1 VSNTSR
7 TLSVAPSL
15 LPATA
20 TQRRVALAVCVL
32 LLAVFLATLPFARIR
47 SVSFPGFVLIQKT
60 LMLVSELITAAL
72 LFGQYSIGRTRAL
85 NILAGGYLFS
95 ALIVVPHALTF
106 PQVLSET
113 GLLGAGPQS
122 AAWLYIVAHAVLP
135 VTIIAF
141 AARREDHSGR
151 DDPRGGA
158 ALSVAGTCLVV
169 AGAVVAA
176 SMIVTLGHRWL
187 PPLMEGSSFTSV
199 SRVVVGADLCF
210 PLVALLMLARR
221 RPLSL
226 LALWLMVVM
235 FAWLCTIT
243 LGAFVSR
250 GRFDIGW
257 YVASVFD
264 WLTSI
269 FVLLMLISETV
280 SLYARQMRAAEV
292 EHRDRER
299 RIKEI
304 EAVLIHLARVS
315 ELGQNISSL
324 IHEVNQPLTA
334 ISNYLAAGL
343 QFIQGSN
350 IERLERVLHQSAE
363 QAERASAIIRS
374 LRNSIARHETEK
386 DVGNLQDLLQHAVRL
401 ALVGI
406 SAPAPAIE
414 IRPDPAAASAL
425 FDKVQIEQVVYNLI
439 RNAMEAMEATESTGR
454 RALTIATK
462 PAPGNMV
469 EVSIADTGP
478 GLPLDI
484 RAKLFE
490 PFVTTKAGGLGIGLS
505 ICRVII
511 EAHGGRL
518 QAEDNPEGG
527 TIFRF
532 TLPQSYT
539 AGVPV

>member
-1 VSNTSR
+1 VSNTLR
-7 TLSVAPSL
+7 TLSVPPSL

-47 SVSFPGFVLIQKT
+47 WVTFPGFVLTQKT
-60 LMLVSELITAAL
+60 LMLVSDLITAAL

-95 ALIVVPHALTF
+95 ALILVPHALTF

-122 AAWLYIVAHAVLP
+122 AAWLYIVAHVVLP

-141 AARREDHSGR
+141 AAPREDHSGK
-151 DDPRGGA
+151 DDPGDGA
-158 ALSVAGTCLVV
+158 ALSIAGTCLVV

-187 PPLMEGSSFTSV
+187 PSLMEGSSFTSI

-304 EAVLIHLARVS
+304 EAVLIHLSRVS

-343 QFIQGSN
+343 QFIRGSN
-350 IERLERVLHQSAE
+350 TERLERVLQQSAE
-363 QAERASAIIRS
+363 QAERASAIIRN

-386 DVGNLQDLLQHAVRL
+386 DAGNLQDALQRAVRL

-406 SAPAPAIE
+406 IAPAPAIE
-414 IRPDPAAASAL
+414 IRTDPAAASAL
-425 FDKVQIEQVVYNLI
+425 FDKVQIEQVVFNLV
-439 RNAMEAMEATESTGR
+439 RNAIEAMEATESTGR
-454 RALTIATK
+454 RALTVATK

-490 PFVTTKAGGLGIGLS
+490 PFVTTKASGLGIGLS

-532 TLPQSYT
+532 TLPHSYT
-539 AGVPV
+539 ADPLV